1 METIAK
7 SLFGTM
13 EKVSFRRD
21 NLTLAGHLFKPADFD
36 VTKVYPTLI
45 VHAAVTMVKEQAP
58 DNYARLLVLHDFVV
72 LTFDYA
78 SYGESEG
85 SPRNNEN
92 VQGKLKDLKAGVS
105 YLQTLPFVGE
115 IGVLGVCASGGNAA
129 YLAADDDRIAAMAAV
144 VPWMYE
150 PALAEPI
157 WGKEVIARNDAKA
170 RDAREGFAK
179 TGEYLSTQIFT
190 NTPDIEGFMLGAA
203 EYFFDKTRGI
213 SVRNWKNEVFWGAW
227 DEWAHVYDPISQA
240 PKIRIPVLVFSTDGA
255 LIPEQAKKFYDRV
268 ESEKQLVW
276 GKGYHF
282 NFYDV
287 FPEMMQAVD
296 AVVPFMRKHLA
307 PQTVSRASRNRARTV
322 VAAIK

>member
-1 METIAK
+1 
-7 SLFGTM
+7 
-13 EKVSFRRD
+13 
-21 NLTLAGHLFKPADFD
+21 
-36 VTKVYPTLI
+36 
-45 VHAAVTMVKEQAP
+45 
-58 DNYARLLVLHDFVV
+58 
-72 LTFDYA
+72 
-78 SYGESEG
+78 
-85 SPRNNEN
+85 
-92 VQGKLKDLKAGVS
+92 
-105 YLQTLPFVGE
+105 
-115 IGVLGVCASGGNAA
+115 
-129 YLAADDDRIAAMAAV
+129 MAAV

-170 RDAREGFAK
+170 KDARERFAK
-179 TGEYLSTQIFT
+179 TGEYLSAQIFT

-268 ESEKQLVW
+268 KSEKQLVW
-276 GKGYHF
+276 GRGYHF

-307 PQTVSRASRNRARTV
+307 PQTVSRTSRNRARSV
-322 VAAIK
+322 VAAI